1 MLEKTPMRNIIKD
14 RAIVSDD
21 WELLKLAEGETA
33 ETVAIPEGKVIVPL
47 AVWQARR
54 DSLKARGNAAVWL
67 ASDERPEA
75 LKEDIASLPLIAV
88 DFPKFAD
95 GRGYSIAYNL
105 RARLGY
111 TGELRAIGDVLR
123 DQLFYMQRVG
133 FNAFATRPDR
143 SIEDALKGLTD
154 FSEAYQASW
163 DQKMPLFRR
172 TQRPAGVEQQ

>member
-1 MLEKTPMRNIIKD
+1 MRDIIKD
-14 RAIVSDD
+14 RQIVSDD
-21 WELLKLAEGETA
+21 WQLIKLAEGETA
-33 ETVAIPEGKVIVPL
+33 ETVALPEGKIIVPL
-47 AVWQARR
+47 SVWQAHR
-54 DSLKARGNAAVWL
+54 DALLERGNVGVWL
-67 ASDERPEA
+67 ASEERPEA
-75 LKEDIASLPLIAV
+75 LKEDVARLPVIAV

-143 SIEDALKGLTD
+143 SIQDALKGLTD

-172 TQRPAGVEQQ
+172 AQRPAKVAEQ